1 MGWFGGGR
9 SGARGLLKRGEAG
22 EGRIVG
28 IRVRSERRLDD
39 TYWQIDEYAVEVA
52 GAVPFVAG
60 VRQELVPVETVRIG
74 MQVAVRHD
82 GARAVI
88 DWATTC
94 GGGVGELAF
103 LDAPPAPGID
113 DLTLTLDDVRERSG
127 PARVRIEGASVTT
140 AMRGLLRAVVLDLAV
155 TPEGRPTYPAQL
167 PIGPGAPFYAAHL
180 PEIGAVLSAWVDPT
194 RPERP
199 VIDWPAAAEA
209 DPGVG
214 RAPVPL
220 GG

>member
-1 MGWFGGGR
+1 MGLSGRGG
-9 SGARGLLKRGEAG
+9 SGARGLLKRGDAG

-39 TYWQIDEYAVEVA
+39 TEWRIDEYGVEVT
-52 GAVPFVAG
+52 GAAPFVGG
-60 VRQELVPVETVRIG
+60 VRQELVPVDVVRFG
-74 MQVAVRHD
+74 MAVAVRHD

-94 GGGVGELAF
+94 GGGVGELAL

-113 DLTLTLDDVRERSG
+113 DLTLTLDDVRARSG
-127 PARVRIEGASVTT
+127 PARVRIEGASMTS

-155 TPEGRPTYPAQL
+155 TPEGQATYPARL
-167 PIGPGAPFYAAHL
+167 PIGPGPPFYAAHL
-180 PEIGAVLSAWVDPT
+180 PAVGAVLPAWVDPT

-209 DPGVG
+209 DPGLG

-220 GG
+220 GR